1 MPAWAILPIVLPV
14 FSIPGMWI
22 VYAMALSNNHIC
34 SVTNW
39 AYNQSCELEGPSS
52 CCTTDHVPL
61 VSKCGSLPPES
72 CFFSLICTLGS
83 FLVVLVCLLRY
94 AHVIECCGPSL
105 LNTITLVI
113 GWICAAGLT
122 MLGNFQVSHAKVLHY
137 IGSFLAFSTSML
149 FLFLQSLL
157 TYRMACARWQC
168 WNGHIRCLLTLL
180 ALVTLILSA
189 ITFMQDNIILQHMAA
204 LCEWIYVINVLIF
217 YGTFAFEFGAI
228 STETFLVLLKA
239 SRAPKNYKT
248 DGSSAT
254 TPHAHS
260 NSENLAMI

>member
-122 MLGNFQVSHAKVLHY
+122 MLGNFQHAVPVSAVAAHLPYGLCSLAVLEWAHPLSPHVTSFGNINLKCNNLHARQHNPATY
-137 IGSFLAFSTSML
+137 GSPLRVDLRYQCSY
-149 FLFLQSLL
+149 LL
-157 TYRMACARWQC
+157 WDF
-168 WNGHIRCLLTLL
+168 CL
-180 ALVTLILSA
+180 
-189 ITFMQDNIILQHMAA
+189 
-204 LCEWIYVINVLIF
+204 
-217 YGTFAFEFGAI
+217 
-228 STETFLVLLKA
+228 
-239 SRAPKNYKT
+239 
-248 DGSSAT
+248 
-254 TPHAHS
+254 
-260 NSENLAMI
+260 